1 MLFQSPYLAVASTVD
16 EALEAKRQLPS
27 ARFIGGGTE
36 VIADQ
41 NLELLRP
48 SGYVSLRLI
57 DELRRIEDLPE
68 GLRIGSTVT
77 IARLLNDPL
86 TVKIPLLRKAAR
98 AFGTRQIRNRG
109 TVGGNIASGLPD
121 RTLLPCF
128 LALNATV
135 RLRSMNGTRTIALRD
150 FLIGPRQTALA
161 PDEILVDVTVKS
173 AKGFQDYT
181 MVGPRNAQFYVT
193 ASVALVVD
201 EASRSVRLALGN
213 AAPTALRS
221 PLAEAFAA
229 KSIDW
234 DKRNVRDSIA
244 ARFGE
249 IAAANCNPPSDV
261 TSGSAYRRHA
271 VKVMARRLLERAF
284 EEGPVL

>member
-1 MLFQSPYLAVASTVD
+1 
-16 EALEAKRQLPS
+16 
-27 ARFIGGGTE
+27 
-36 VIADQ
+36 
-41 NLELLRP
+41 
-48 SGYVSLRLI
+48 
-57 DELRRIEDLPE
+57 
-68 GLRIGSTVT
+68 
-77 IARLLNDPL
+77 
-86 TVKIPLLRKAAR
+86 VKIPLLRKAAR

-128 LALNATV
+128 LALNAMV